1 MAQENVLMSNPKH
14 QHINQKNHIGYHG
27 APDHLQQAGKLDVPE
42 GFHMVSQK
50 SHLVKGKAGD
60 DPENERVEDD
70 QKHDETEP
78 GKGLEEIPRYEV
90 AQVHK
95 CFPVNVS

>member
-1 MAQENVLMSNPKH
+1 MAQEIVLMSNPKH
-14 QHINQKNHIGYHG
+14 QHINQKNHIGCHG
-27 APDHLQQAGKLDVPE
+27 ASGHFQQVGKLDIPE
-42 GFHMVSQK
+42 GFHKVSQK
-50 SHLVKGKAGD
+50 SLLIKGKAGD
-60 DPENERVEDD
+60 DSENESVENH
-70 QKHDETEP
+70 QKHGETEP